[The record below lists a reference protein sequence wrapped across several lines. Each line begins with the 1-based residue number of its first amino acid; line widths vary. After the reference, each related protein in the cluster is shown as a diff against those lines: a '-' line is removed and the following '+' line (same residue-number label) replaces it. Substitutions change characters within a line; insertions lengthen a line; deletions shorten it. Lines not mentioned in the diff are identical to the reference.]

1 MQFLKKHY
9 EKILLSVV
17 LLGLAAASAAL
28 PLMVS
33 KTQEQIETM
42 VTGVKKS
49 KPKPW
54 TALDLSTNQTLVH
67 RLEGPVKVQL
77 SGGHNLF
84 NPVKWIRRS
93 DGGLTKVTT
102 GNEIGVGALR
112 VTRIEPLDL
121 EVTYDGTRTNANKI
135 QYLL

>member
-28 PLMVS
+28 PLLVS
-33 KTQEQIETM
+33 QVREQIDST
-42 VTGVKKS
+42 VKGVVKS

-54 TALDLSTNQTLVH
+54 TPLEDYLSTNRAVV
-67 RLEGPVKVQL
+67 RRIEGPFKIQL

-84 NPVKWIRRS
+84 NPVRWVRQT
-93 DGGLTKVTT
+93 DGRITKVAT
-102 GNEIGVGALR
+102 
-112 VTRIEPLDL
+112 
-121 EVTYDGTRTNANKI
+121 
-135 QYLL
+135 